1 MVDFSRSNVL
11 VVGAGPA
18 GLAAASFLERAQID
32 YDLVDSQKHVGGV
45 FSLTTTG
52 SAWPE
57 MELTSSKA
65 LTEFDE
71 LRMPVSFPTFPT
83 AQQYGTYLRA
93 FAAHTG
99 ADAHFHPRTEVRMAR
114 SFGEGNWEVS
124 FSTGEV
130 RTYGAI
136 IAAHGTSSQPHLP
149 AELVADLEDA
159 GVPFIHASQYRGA
172 AHTQAENVLVIGSDQ
187 AAADIAADLADADRS
202 VQLLWEEGRWIVPR
216 SLGHLPADAIAQ
228 LEPSFLGRL
237 NETIARGAAR
247 RTIGSA
253 EAVGLPRPSAPL
265 LDSEPVVSD
274 RLIRDLEQHRI
285 RLVRDRRHLP
295 LDAFDLVILATGYE
309 TGAPYLAPELA
320 QDLFLGAFPRS
331 RRDLV
336 VLGQLRVAGSL
347 VPVLEDQAELA
358 ALYLR
363 AQRSDPAA
371 AEAFDRLRAQTITVS
386 GDARQVPFMHREQLL
401 RELDR
406 ARAVF
411 SPSARR

>member
-18 GLAAASFLERAQID
+18 GLAAASFLERAGIE
-32 YDLVDSQKHVGGV
+32 YDLVDAQEHVGGV
-45 FSLTTTG
+45 FSLTETG
-52 SAWPE
+52 AAWPE

-83 AQQYGTYLRA
+83 AKQYGTYLRA
-93 FAAHTG
+93 FASHTG
-99 ADAHFHPRTEVRMAR
+99 VDEHFEPRTEVRLAR
-114 SFGEGNWEVS
+114 PFSEGNWEVS

-136 IAAHGTSSQPHLP
+136 IAAHGTHGRPHLP
-149 AELVADLEDA
+149 EDLVADLEDE
-159 GVPFIHASQYRGA
+159 GVPFIHAGEYRGA
-172 AHTQAENVLVIGSDQ
+172 ARTSAENMLVIGSDQ
-187 AAADIAADLADADRS
+187 AAADIAIDLADAGKS

-237 NETIARGAAR
+237 NETIAREAAR
-247 RTIGSA
+247 RTVGSA
-253 EAVGLPRPSAPL
+253 ESVGLPRPSEPL
-265 LDSEPVVSD
+265 LASEPVVTD

-295 LDAFDLVILATGYE
+295 FDAFDLVILSTGYE
-309 TGAPYLAPELA
+309 AGASYLAPELT
-320 QDLFLGAFPRS
+320 QDLFLGAFPRG
-331 RRDLV
+331 RRDLA
-336 VLGQLRVAGSL
+336 VLGQLRVAGSM

-363 AQRSDPAA
+363 AQRIDPAA
-371 AEAFDRLRAQTITVS
+371 ADAFDRLRAQSITVS
-386 GDARQVPFMHREQLL
+386 GDSGQVPLMQREQLL
-401 RELDR
+401 RDLDR